1 MLDSFDFFPV
11 ETDYTYQDIFTG
23 MVFYKPIEQH
33 IMSVGIPEIFDDQF
47 MNEVIRRQ
55 QVSGDK
61 RTEEEMKSDYLQLKE
76 IEEFGYENKELF
88 GMSDYK
94 LKIKKWIQ

>member
-1 MLDSFDFFPV
+1 MAVYFFPV

-47 MNEVIRRQ
+47 ML
-55 QVSGDK
+55 
-61 RTEEEMKSDYLQLKE
+61 TELKPFTN
-76 IEEFGYENKELF
+76 I
-88 GMSDYK
+88 
-94 LKIKKWIQ
+94 